1 MDLHSAPS
9 EGREWIRELR
19 NPIVVALDLSS
30 ASEALRLAEQLRG
43 TVGMFKVGK
52 QLFTAAGP
60 DIVRQLLALG
70 ERVFLDLKY
79 HDIPNT
85 VARAG
90 VEAARLGVSIFNL
103 HALGGLEM
111 MRATA
116 EAVGEACQ
124 RESRPRPLLL
134 GVTVLTSHTRE
145 TLSEIGIDQPVEE
158 EVIRLARLC
167 DAAGID
173 GVVASPQEILPLR
186 QAIPSPDFCLL
197 TPGVRPTGAAL
208 HDQRRVMTP
217 GEAIIAGASFLVIGR
232 PITEAADPVA
242 AAQAIA
248 DEIKVAYQTHPTRKL
263 VQPSSI
269 PSSPLIGEEAKE
281 IEREPSQ

>member
-1 MDLHSAPS
+1 MILQSTPGA
-9 EGREWIRELR
+9 GREWIRELR

-30 ASEALRLAEQLRG
+30 AAEALRLAEELRG

-60 DIVRQLLALG
+60 GVVRQLLALG
-70 ERVFLDLKY
+70 ERVFLDLKF

-85 VARAG
+85 VAKAG
-90 VEAARLGVSIFNL
+90 VEAARMGVSIFNL
-103 HALGGLEM
+103 HALGGQEM

-116 EAVGEACQ
+116 QAVGEACQ
-124 RESRPRPLLL
+124 RESLPRPLLL

-145 TLSEIGIDQPVEE
+145 TLLEIGVDHPVEE

-167 DAAGID
+167 VGAGID

-186 QAIPSPDFCLL
+186 QAIPNPDFCLL
-197 TPGVRPTGAAL
+197 TPGVRPAGAAH

-217 GEAIIAGASFLVIGR
+217 GEAILAGASFLVIGR

-248 DEIKVAYQTHPTRKL
+248 EEIKVAQQSHPTRKL
-263 VQPSSI
+263 TQPSPA
-269 PSSPLIGEEAKE
+269 PSSSRIEEEPKE
-281 IEREPSQ
+281 IERESSR